1 MKTMANQD
9 NSVVIRI
16 SEEKAKILEH
26 EGFHYVPKAVWKE
39 YEARKRG
46 QSDFTPPIPKKS
58 NKMSKSTKRHLR
70 RKNK

>member
-9 NSVVIRI
+9 KSVVVRV
-16 SEEKAKILEH
+16 SEEKADILRY
-26 EGFHYVPKAVWKE
+26 EGFNYVPKSVWKE